1 MARPPGKETNKEE
14 AAKDQELHRK
24 MEEMLSLMTDMAGK
38 PNLCRS
44 EPRCEEM
51 FSSMKE
57 NAGKL

>member
-1 MARPPGKETNKEE
+1 MRTWQDLQEE
-14 AAKDQELHRK
+14 KQTKKKQQRIK
-24 MEEMLSLMTDMAGK
+24 SCTLMTDMAGK